1 MKKDEIK
8 NSSDMFLYKANVD
21 LNTSIFLLESFNK
34 GEIEIDFELIYFH
47 LQQSAEKLLKSLLS
61 HAKIRVLK
69 THNISDLLNLLGQD
83 KIKNITNLY
92 ELENLTQYAIEG
104 RYAILHDD
112 LDDAEK
118 YIDILKQLT
127 LHVEKTILKEED

>member
-21 LNTSIFLLESFNK
+21 LNTSIFLLKAFDK

-61 HAKIRVLK
+61 HMKIRVLK
-69 THNISDLLNLLGQD
+69 THDISDLIGLLNHD
-83 KIKNITNLY
+83 DTKHITNLN

-112 LDDAEK
+112 LNDAGK
-118 YIDILKQLT
+118 YIS
-127 LHVEKTILKEED
+127 

>member
-1 MKKDEIK
+1 MKKDDIK
-8 NSSDMFLYKANVD
+8 NSCDMFLHKANID
-21 LNTSIFLLESFNK
+21 LNTSIFLLKAFDK
-34 GEIEIDFELIYFH
+34 GEVEIDFELIYFH

-61 HAKIRVLK
+61 HKKIRVLK
-69 THNISDLLNLLGQD
+69 THDISDFINLLSHND
-83 KIKNITNLY
+83 IKHITNIN
-92 ELENLTQYAIEG
+92 ELENLAQYAIEG

-127 LHVEKTILKEED
+127 LHVEKTIKKEEN

>member
-34 GEIEIDFELIYFH
+34 GEVEIDFELIYFH
-47 LQQSAEKLLKSLLS
+47 LQQSAKKLLKSLLS
-61 HAKIRVLK
+61 HKKIRILK
-69 THNISDLLNLLGQD
+69 THDISDLINLLNHD
-83 KIKNITNLY
+83 NIKYITNIN

-127 LHVEKTILKEED
+127 MYVEKVIKEEEN

>member
-34 GEIEIDFELIYFH
+34 GEVEIDFELIYFH
-47 LQQSAEKLLKSLLS
+47 LQQSAKKLLKSLLS
-61 HAKIRVLK
+61 HKKIRILK
-69 THNISDLLNLLGQD
+69 THDISDLINLLNHD
-83 KIKNITNLY
+83 NIKYITNIN

-127 LHVEKTILKEED
+127 TYVEKVIKDEED

>member
-1 MKKDEIK
+1 MKKDNIK
-8 NSSDMFLYKANVD
+8 NSSDMFLYKASMD
-21 LNTSIFLLESFNK
+21 LNTSIFLLKAFDK
-34 GEIEIDFELIYFH
+34 GEVEIDFELIYFH

-61 HAKIRVLK
+61 HMKIRVLK
-69 THNISDLLNLLGQD
+69 THDISDLINLLD
-83 KIKNITNLY
+83 HNNIKHIENLN

-118 YIDILKQLT
+118 YINILEKLT
-127 LHVEKTILKEED
+127 LHVEKTITKEKD